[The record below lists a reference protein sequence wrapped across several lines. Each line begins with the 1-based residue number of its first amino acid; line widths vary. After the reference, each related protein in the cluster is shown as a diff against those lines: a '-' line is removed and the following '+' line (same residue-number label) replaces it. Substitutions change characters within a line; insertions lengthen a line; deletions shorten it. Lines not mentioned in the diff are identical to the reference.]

1 MVKEFLAQYGMEII
15 STIVVAIM
23 GFIGICIKNVIK
35 KISDDKTKE
44 QVCKTVVKAVEQ
56 MYSDLTGDERYEKA
70 VESVSE
76 MLEEKGIGAT
86 ELEVKIGE
94 STDESFAHEI
104 CCSYSREKIHQSCRR
119 GFICGAIGAKPFC
132 KRIRVIFRRDTI

>member
-1 MVKEFLAQYGMEII
+1 MVQEFLTQYGMELV
-15 STIVVAIM
+15 STVVVAIM
-23 GFIGICIKNVIK
+23 GFVGICIKNIIK
-35 KISDDKTKE
+35 KFSDERTKE

-86 ELEVKIGE
+86 ELEVKMLIEAAVKEMNINLGKTE
-94 STDESFAHEI
+94 AKKDVDDKT
-104 CCSYSREKIHQSCRR
+104 EKDIS
-119 GFICGAIGAKPFC
+119 
-132 KRIRVIFRRDTI
+132 

>member
-1 MVKEFLAQYGMEII
+1 MLIIILAIFPTFVFI
-15 STIVVAIM
+15 PVSVTTASPCPFITIVVAIM

-70 VESVSE
+70 VEGISE
-76 MLEEKGIGAT
+76 MLAEKGISAT
-86 ELEVKIGE
+86 ELEVKMLIE
-94 STDESFAHEI
+94 SAVKEMNINLGKT
-104 CCSYSREKIHQSCRR
+104 
-119 GFICGAIGAKPFC
+119 GAKENA
-132 KRIRVIFRRDTI
+132 DN

>member
-15 STIVVAIM
+15 STAVMAIF
-23 GFIGICIKNVIK
+23 GFVGICIKNVIK
-35 KISDDKTKE
+35 KYSDERTKE

-56 MYSDLTGDERYEKA
+56 MYADLIGDERYEKA

-86 ELEVKIGE
+86 ELEVKMLIE
-94 STDESFAHEI
+94 SAVKEMNINLGKTGVSKDADS
-104 CCSYSREKIHQSCRR
+104 
-119 GFICGAIGAKPFC
+119 
-132 KRIRVIFRRDTI
+132 